1 MSSTEIILFVAVFAF
16 LGFRLYQK
24 YVKKDTGKQADAG
37 NAFRTEKK
45 SSFPSHTEGN
55 DYEPY
60 SKK

>member
-1 MSSTEIILFVAVFAF
+1 MKSTEIIVFAAVFAF

-24 YVKKDTGKQADAG
+24 YVKKDAEKAGMANKTGKS
-37 NAFRTEKK
+37 
-45 SSFPSHTEGN
+45 SSFPSHEKEN

>member
-1 MSSTEIILFVAVFAF
+1 MNSTEIIVIATVFAF

-24 YVKKDTGKQADAG
+24 YVKKDADKAGKVPKV
-37 NAFRTEKK
+37 EK
-45 SSFPSHTEGN
+45 STSFPSHEKED

>member
-1 MSSTEIILFVAVFAF
+1 MSSTEIILIAAVFAF

-24 YVKKDTGKQADAG
+24 YVKKDTDKAGKV
-37 NAFRTEKK
+37 NKVIK
-45 SSFPSHTEGN
+45 STSFPTSEKED